1 MSLDIAWEQH
11 EGYGAARLSGSPTL
25 GQMLSCIEL
34 IAAETAQWKPA
45 VLLVDL
51 RQVDSLRSF
60 TEQFA
65 IGEHAAARLAH
76 LDKIAS
82 VVPPER
88 ITRNSERPARRKGLN
103 LLVFTAE
110 EEAIAWLT
118 SGE

>member
-1 MSLDIAWEQH
+1 MSVDIAWEQLP
-11 EGYGAARLSGSPTL
+11 GYGAARLSGSPTL

-34 IAAETAQWKPA
+34 IAAETSGWQPPL
-45 VLLVDL
+45 LLVDL

-65 IGEHAAARLAH
+65 IGEHAASRLAH
-76 LDKIAS
+76 LAKVAS

-88 ITRNSERPARRKGLN
+88 ITRNSERPARKKGLN
-103 LLVFTAE
+103 LLVFTSE

-118 SGE
+118 SGD